1 MSADDVK
8 ELLDEDVEDDELD
21 ESGDQLEVEDVHV
34 DEDEELEALEVDD
47 EDDEDEPDDESSGD
61 EPDDDEDE
69 DEDEEDEDDDEDEDE
84 AVAASDDES
93 DQASLEE
100 LLAQRAATKR
110 AAVDGEDEGDIMALT
125 SEASRRERLRAT
137 ITPIRDRQE
146 FVCARCH
153 LVKNKAQLADRD
165 RGLCRD
171 CV

>member
-21 ESGDQLEVEDVHV
+21 ESDDQLEVEDVDV
-34 DEDEELEALEVDD
+34 DDNEELQALEVDD
-47 EDDEDEPDDESSGD
+47 DDEDEPDDESSDD
-61 EPDDDEDE
+61 EPDDDEEEE
-69 DEDEEDEDDDEDEDE
+69 DEDEEEEDEDE
-84 AVAASDDES
+84 AVASSDDES

-100 LLAQRAATKR
+100 LLAQRAATRR

-153 LVKNKAQLADRD
+153 LVKNKAQLADPD